1 MYNQA
6 LPYLLGR
13 LKDLPTMLIWGEQDG
28 VVPISAG
35 EVYRDAIQ
43 GATLEIISNCAE
55 IKDRDIKTIR
65 WINKE
70 IIIKN
75 KIFAKQIID
84 RSIGAD
90 ISINS
95 PSKDISCLEI
105 LWFATNE
112 DINDV

>member
-1 MYNQA
+1 MIN
-6 LPYLLGR
+6 
-13 LKDLPTMLIWGEQDG
+13 KG
-28 VVPISAG
+28 VF
-35 EVYRDAIQ
+35 
-43 GATLEIISNCAE
+43 E

-65 WINKE
+65 WINKQ

-75 KIFAKQIID
+75 KIFAKQTID

-105 LWFATNE
+105 LWFAINE

>member
-1 MYNQA
+1 MAKSNDPSNPEELVKYIASCLVENVDKIDDS
-6 LPYLLGR
+6 PKVKR
-13 LKDLPTMLIWGEQDG
+13 KHKEIKLIPLINKG
-28 VVPISAG
+28 VF
-35 EVYRDAIQ
+35 
-43 GATLEIISNCAE
+43 E

-65 WINKE
+65 WINKQ
-70 IIIKN
+70 ITIKN
-75 KIFAKQIID
+75 KIFAKQTID